1 MKSRLS
7 HPFTLC
13 LVAFLLLAGLPVSA
27 QNDEVIG
34 RVLMAS
40 GTVEAESPEGVRRQ
54 LLRRSEVY
62 IQDTILTGANSATQI
77 RMVDSAQIAL
87 KENTQFSFDEYSF
100 DGEGGEGDQAVMNL
114 VRGGFRTIDGFI
126 GSDNA
131 DEYRVDTQY
140 ASIGVRGTTHEAVID
155 DVLDALFTGVY
166 DGGEGFD
173 FSRTER
179 GQAPQGLQ

>member
-1 MKSRLS
+1 
-7 HPFTLC
+7 
-13 LVAFLLLAGLPVSA
+13 
-27 QNDEVIG
+27 
-34 RVLMAS
+34 MAS

-166 DGGEGFD
+166 DGGTTVSNDEGVLNLGVGEGFD